1 MTRYWNVKL
10 GSNVEDHT
18 FTLTCR
24 LSYEKMPRIDEGDLL
39 CLTAEEAPTEIAR
52 VARCRIRLH
61 ETEILLDRRMTM
73 QKYWMTLWLNHHKGV
88 SVTEE
93 VIVEADPYLH
103 SDSVFCQKIPCV
115 LEDVR
120 NTPFEGQSKE
130 KVQRYIRDMM
140 VAAFEDEMAGPA
152 QGPRESV

>member
-24 LSYEKMPRIDEGDLL
+24 LSDEKMPRISEGDLL
-39 CLTAEEAPTEIAR
+39 CLMAEEAPTEIAR

-61 ETEILLDRRMTM
+61 ETEILLDRRMPM
-73 QKYWMTLWLNHHKGV
+73 LKYWMTLWSNHHKGV

-103 SDSVFCQKIPCV
+103 SDSVFCQEIPRV
-115 LEDVR
+115 LKDVR
-120 NTPFEGQSKE
+120 STPFEGQSKE

-140 VAAFEDEMAGPA
+140 VAAFEDEMACI
-152 QGPRESV
+152 STDYF